1 MTGDG
6 QAARNTNMARASRDV
21 RQEVERLRREIEHH
35 NYRYYVLDDPLVSD
49 AEYDTLFRRL
59 EQLEAEH
66 PELASP
72 DSPTQRVGAMPLE
85 KFETVRHRH
94 PMLSLNNI
102 ATREEM
108 AEFDARIRKFL
119 NLERVEYV
127 GEPKIDGVAV
137 ELVYED
143 GVLTTGSTRGDG
155 VVGENVT
162 PNIRTIRSVPLRLQR
177 GSEPVPELLEVRG
190 EVYLPIEAFR
200 RLNRERE
207 EAGQPV
213 FANPRNAAAGSLK
226 QLDPRVTAS
235 RPLALVC
242 HGVGEVRG
250 VKLSRHWEALEAFQ
264 GWGLRPVPRTQLLDS
279 LDAAG
284 AFYAELERERDSLP
298 YEIDGIVVK
307 VNDVGLQR
315 RLGEISRAPRWAVAW
330 KFKPR
335 QATTRIVNIVPSVGR
350 TGVLTPVA
358 ELEPVQVGGVT
369 VRNASLHNM
378 DEIERKDVRIG
389 DTVLLERAGDVIP
402 YVVKVVTEHR
412 TGHEKRFRMPS
423 TCPVCGAKVERAEG
437 EVAYRCIGLDC
448 PAKLKQQLRFF
459 GARGHGRR
467 GSRREARRAARGPR
481 SRARRR
487 RPLRARRRNARLARA
502 HGKEVRREPAC
513 AARAQQADDA
523 AAAAGR
529 PRHPPG
535 GRGDGPGARG
545 ALRDPRAADG
555 RLRDG
560 APGGARRRSGGRG
573 EHPGLLHGAPE
584 PQGHPE
590 APRRRRPTRR
600 GHAPQGTTCGK
611 EVRADRKPRIDD
623 AARGAAPDRGAR
635 RTAPGERQQGDRLRG
650 RRRRSR
656 LQAQK
661 GQDARS
667 PDARGEGAPEA
678 PRRLMA
684 VRAHL
689 LI

>member
-177 GSEPVPELLEVRG
+177 GPTPVPELLEVRG
-190 EVYLPIEAFR
+190 EVFLPIEAFR
-200 RLNRERE
+200 RVNRERE

-264 GWGLRPVPRTQLLDS
+264 GWGLRPVPRTQVLDS

-335 QATTRIVNIVPSVGR
+335 QATTRIVNILPSVGR

-378 DEIERKDVRIG
+378 DEVERKDVRIG

-402 YVVKVVTEHR
+402 YVVKVVTER
-412 TGHEKRFRMPS
+412 RKGREERFRMPAA
-423 TCPVCGAKVERAEG
+423 CPVCGAKVVRAEG
-437 EVAYRCIGLDC
+437 EVAYRCIGLAC

-459 GARGHGRR
+459 GARGALDVEGLGEKLVDQLVDR
-467 GSRREARRAARGPR
+467 GLVRDVADLYRLDADTLVALERMGKKSAAN
-481 SRARRR
+481 
-487 RPLRARRRNARLARA
+487 LRAQLERSKQTTLPRLLVALGIRQVGEA
-502 HGKEVRREPAC
+502 TAKALAEHFGTLERLMDATEEELQEVRDVGPEV
-513 AARAQQADDA
+513 AASIRGFFAEKQNRKVIQKLL
-523 AAAAGR
+523 AAGVR
-529 PRHPPG
+529 PAAVTRPKGPLAGKKFVLTGTLDAMTRPEAQRRIEALG
-535 GRGDGPGARG
+535 GRVQSSVSKETDYVVVGADPGSKLAKAKALGVRTLEEKALLKLLGD
-545 ALRDPRAADG
+545 
-555 RLRDG
+555 
-560 APGGARRRSGGRG
+560 
-573 EHPGLLHGAPE
+573 
-584 PQGHPE
+584 
-590 APRRRRPTRR
+590 
-600 GHAPQGTTCGK
+600 
-611 EVRADRKPRIDD
+611 
-623 AARGAAPDRGAR
+623 
-635 RTAPGERQQGDRLRG
+635 
-650 RRRRSR
+650 
-656 LQAQK
+656 
-661 GQDARS
+661 
-667 PDARGEGAPEA
+667 
-678 PRRLMA
+678 
-684 VRAHL
+684 
-689 LI
+689 